1 MRPVFDFDK
10 LNALLRDFHEL
21 TQIRITVF
29 DSDFRELTYVP
40 GTNTPL
46 CTLVRASGA
55 EGACRTCD
63 QAACRR
69 AAKQSEALIYRCH
82 AGLMEAIMP
91 FYVKDTLAGYL
102 ILGQA
107 LAYPSRE
114 EAYAAIEQ
122 CCRPFNIPPEQ
133 LRRACDST
141 MLISE
146 DYFHSATHILH
157 AIASYLTLEKMATLK
172 EDRIAARLDNYIYE
186 HFTEPI
192 TAQTLCQELQIGKTQ
207 LYSLS
212 KQLYSSGVAQRI
224 RKLRI
229 EKARQLLAERP
240 DMSVSD
246 VAEACGFSD
255 YNYFISVFSRMTGR
269 SPSRF
274 RKHTASDNKPERYAL
289 PTHFDPK

>member
-10 LNALLRDFHEL
+10 LNALLRDFYEL

-40 GTNTPL
+40 GTYTPL
-46 CTLVRASGA
+46 CALLRASGA
-55 EGACRTCD
+55 ERACHDCD
-63 QAACRR
+63 QAACTR
-69 AAKQSEALIYRCH
+69 AASQSGALIYRCH

-107 LAYPSRE
+107 LAYSSRE
-114 EAYAAIEQ
+114 EAFSEVESR
-122 CCRPFNIPPEQ
+122 CRGFGVDSQQ
-133 LRRACDST
+133 LREACDRT

-172 EDRIAARLDNYIYE
+172 EDRIAERLDNFIYE
-186 HFTEPI
+186 HYTEPI
-192 TAQTLCQELQIGKTQ
+192 TAQTLCQELRIGKTQ

-212 KQLYSSGVAQRI
+212 KQLYGSGIAQKI
-224 RKLRI
+224 RSLRI
-229 EKARQLLAERP
+229 EKARQLLRERP
-240 DMSVSD
+240 DMSVNA
-246 VAEACGFSD
+246 VAEACGFND
-255 YNYFISVFSRMTGR
+255 YNYFISVFSRLTGE
-269 SPSRF
+269 SPARF
-274 RKHTASDNKPERYAL
+274 RKQTAPDI
-289 PTHFDPK
+289 